1 MTAKSAKQFA
11 AFRFA
16 PSLSISNEEKTHD
29 PATRNN
35 FSPVTLPVEWERTP
49 ADAAEVKQQEA
60 TAVMV

>member
-16 PSLSISNEEKTHD
+16 PSLSVSNEGETHV

-35 FSPVTLPVEWERTP
+35 FSP
-49 ADAAEVKQQEA
+49 
-60 TAVMV
+60 